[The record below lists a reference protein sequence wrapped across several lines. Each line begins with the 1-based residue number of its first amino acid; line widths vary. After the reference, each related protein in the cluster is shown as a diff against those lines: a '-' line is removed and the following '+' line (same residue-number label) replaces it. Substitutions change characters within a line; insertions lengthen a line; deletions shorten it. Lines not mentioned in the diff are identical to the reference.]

1 MPTKTVEEYGRRT
14 SLAATRPDLM
24 VMVAQLLRDESV
36 VLRGDVIGIATATG
50 EGRRRTRT
58 LAAGTGF
65 AVDSPV
71 GRVADAGVF
80 RAGDVLKNAA
90 GTTIG
95 TVQSV
100 DETTNPDSVTLA
112 ANAAVAVAA
121 GAVVRCGDGS
131 EVAKGISDDETDGGA
146 DTSVSLIIAAPALR
160 ESKLRGLDDSA
171 LAELGGARVGVGIVK
186 L

>member
-1 MPTKTVEEYGRRT
+1 
-14 SLAATRPDLM
+14 M
-24 VMVAQLLRDESV
+24 VSVAQLLRDGSV

-65 AVDSPV
+65 AVDSAV
-71 GRVADAGVF
+71 GRVVDASLF
-80 RAGDVLKNAA
+80 RAGDVLETED
-90 GTTIG
+90 GTDIG

-100 DETTNPDSVTLA
+100 DETTNPDSVTLV

-121 GAVVRCGDGS
+121 GAVVRCADGS
-131 EVAKGISDDETDGGA
+131 AVAKGISDDETDGGE
-146 DTSVSLIIAAPALR
+146 DTSVSLIIAAPALS
-160 ESKLRGLDDSA
+160 EAKLRGLDDSA